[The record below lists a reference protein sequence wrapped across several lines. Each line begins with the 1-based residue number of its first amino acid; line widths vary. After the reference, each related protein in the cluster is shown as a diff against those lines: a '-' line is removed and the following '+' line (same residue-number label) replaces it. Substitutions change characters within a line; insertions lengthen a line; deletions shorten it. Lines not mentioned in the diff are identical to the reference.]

1 MPRKTTAKPKP
12 TSEMSSDEAFD
23 VEVDARKRDRAE
35 TLPEEGGPAEP
46 EDDIVPNAHEDE
58 ESVGLD
64 DTEEEDSLFAIWYG
78 IQGTTKTTSMAR
90 VLRYR
95 PEGKLL
101 VCNAEAGLKARALR
115 QHGVDTSR
123 IEIWPKPGI
132 RPTFDALERLVMRVD
147 GEMAQARRDG
157 APKPYCAFGV
167 DSGTELIKLM
177 LDNLKDDSLER
188 QRAIAK
194 AAREKGARAP
204 RRDPLARFKSERDD
218 YQVVSQQ
225 MRNILRRL
233 RYMDLD
239 VLITALVRRDEDADT
254 GRTMYGPAVPPALQ
268 LDLLGYADVVIR
280 TERRASDDG
289 KTNEIVGITLS
300 DETNHG
306 KDRYGV
312 LPTEIPEPG
321 ADVILSLIHD
331 PDFEAPVSAPSEFL
345 ENMANEGGAEEPTEG
360 DESKDEATEGSD
372 GPADGDMTI
381 TPELEK
387 ELQEVE
393 NRPKPTRTRRTRAKT
408 AAKVGPESGTDDEPP
423 Y

>member
-12 TSEMSSDEAFD
+12 DPEPDSPYL
-23 VEVDARKRDRAE
+23 DAAGAGAYDPNEDRG
-35 TLPEEGGPAEP
+35 TKPEEGGPAEQP
-46 EDDIVPNAHEDE
+46 EDDTVPNAHEDE

-157 APKPYCAFGV
+157 KPKPYCAIGV
-167 DSGTELIKLM
+167 DSITELVKLM

-188 QRAIAK
+188 ERAIAK

-204 RRDPLARFKSERDD
+204 RRNPLARFKSERDD

-239 VLITALVRRDEDADT
+239 VLVTALVRRDEDEDT
-254 GRTMYGPAVPPALQ
+254 GRTMYGPAAPPALQ

-280 TERRASDDG
+280 TERRTSDDG
-289 KTNEIVGITLS
+289 KTNEIVGTTLS

-331 PDFEAPVSAPSEFL
+331 PDFEAPAPATDEPAADS
-345 ENMANEGGAEEPTEG
+345 GSEEPAEDG
-360 DESKDEATEGSD
+360 ESKDEAAEGSD

-393 NRPKPTRTRRTRAKT
+393 NRPKPTRTRRTRAKA
-408 AAKVGPESGTDDEPP
+408 AAKVGPESGTDDQPP